1 MKNLFNQVCLSR
13 RLLLISVSFSVP
25 ITVLLVLM
33 VQGINSN
40 IHFARWETYGNEYQ
54 RPLMALLHQI
64 PQHQIAVQT
73 GDRSGQAA
81 AAGRVDQA
89 FSQLEAV
96 HVRLGEQLGFTPAEL
111 AKRKR
116 DHVQLSTVQREWA
129 DLKSAQGLAAAASAE
144 RHAHLVGDIRTL
156 ITHAGDL
163 SNLILDPD
171 LDSYYLM
178 DATLCALPQ
187 LQDRLASTMALGADV
202 LSRPAPTAAERIQLA
217 VAAAM
222 LKESDLGRAQGSI
235 DTALNEDANFH
246 GTSPT
251 LAGSV
256 RPKSAEAG
264 AGVSEFIALTEK
276 LAAEEKPTVTAAAYL
291 AAGARA
297 REATHG
303 LWTTAVGE
311 LDQLLNTR
319 IGVFTSQRTWQVGL
333 TGLVLA
339 GSLLLVALIT
349 FSLTGPLRSLITV
362 LDANTTLV
370 SQAVVEWVG
379 SSQALAAGASEQAA
393 SIEETSAALEEVAS
407 MTKRTAA
414 NSQAAKDLGNQ
425 TRNAAEAG
433 AQEMQSM
440 TQAMHE
446 IKAASDNIAK
456 IIRTIDE
463 IAFQTNLLALNAAV
477 EAARAGEAG
486 MGFAVVAD
494 EVRNLAQRSA
504 ISAKETATKIEDCIA
519 KSERGVQISDRVN
532 ESLQGILGKVRQMD
546 ELISEIA
553 VATNEQ
559 SQGILQINDAVTQVD
574 HVTQNAAGTASNIAL
589 SVESLRNQSTVV
601 SGAVSGLK
609 SLVDGGQQTATA
621 TVGADPRP
629 GHAPA
634 PHAIAA
640 TNGYSHH
647 AKNGAAKSGAA
658 RNGASKNGAPKH
670 NGAHHPA
677 PKAAP
682 SASAGGD
689 IPMPSSD
696 TNGAILTA
704 GGGFRDF

>member
-1 MKNLFNQVCLSR
+1 MKKLLGHICLSR
-13 RLLLISVSFSVP
+13 RLLLITIAFSVP

-33 VQGINSN
+33 VQGINDN
-40 IHFARWETYGNEYQ
+40 IRFARWETYGNEYQ

-64 PQHQIAVQT
+64 PQHQVAAQT
-73 GDRSGQAA
+73 GDKAAQAA
-81 AAGRVDQA
+81 AASRVDQA

-116 DHVQLSTVQREWA
+116 DHVQLSTVQREWT
-129 DLKSAQGLAAAASAE
+129 DLKSASGLAPAANTE
-144 RHAHLVGDIRTL
+144 RHAHLVADIRTL

-187 LQDRLASTMALGADV
+187 LQDRLASTLALGLDV
-202 LSRPAPTAAERIQLA
+202 LSRPAPTASERIQLA

-222 LKESDLGRAQGSI
+222 LKESDLGRAQGSL

-246 GTSPT
+246 GPSPT
-251 LAGSV
+251 LANNV
-256 RPKSAEAG
+256 RPKASAAG
-264 AGVSEFIALTEK
+264 AAVGEFIAFTEK
-276 LAAEEKPTVTAAAYL
+276 LATEEKPSVTAAAYL
-291 AAGARA
+291 AAGQHA
-297 REATHG
+297 REATHS
-303 LWTTAVGE
+303 LWGSAVNE
-311 LDQLLNTR
+311 LDQLLLTR
-319 IGVFTSQRTWQVGL
+319 IGAFTAQRTWQITL

-339 GSLLLVALIT
+339 ASLVLVTLISL
-349 FSLTGPLRSLITV
+349 SLTGPLRSLISV
-362 LDANTTLV
+362 LDANTRQV
-370 SQAVVEWVG
+370 SQAVIDWSS
-379 SSQALAAGASEQAA
+379 SSQTLAAGASQQAA

-414 NSQAAKDLGNQ
+414 NAQAAKDLGNH
-425 TRNAAEAG
+425 TRSAAEAG

-440 TQAMHE
+440 TQAMHD

-504 ISAKETATKIEDCIA
+504 ISAKETAAKIEDCIT
-519 KSERGVQISDRVN
+519 KSERGVQISSRVN
-532 ESLQGILGKVRQMD
+532 DSLQGILGKVRQMD

-559 SQGILQINDAVTQVD
+559 SQGILQINSAVTQVD
-574 HVTQNAAGTASNIAL
+574 HVTQNAAGTASTIAH
-589 SVESLRNQSTVV
+589 SVESLRGQASVV
-601 SGAVSGLK
+601 SAAMADLK
-609 SLVDGGQQTATA
+609 GLVDGTSAAPTPPAPTSAPAAAPQPAALNGHAKSHANGHANGHSRLTKNGVHKPKFSAA
-621 TVGADPRP
+621 RP
-629 GHAPA
+629 AAPA
-634 PHAIAA
+634 PAPR
-640 TNGYSHH
+640 S
-647 AKNGAAKSGAA
+647 NGA
-658 RNGASKNGAPKH
+658 
-670 NGAHHPA
+670 
-677 PKAAP
+677 
-682 SASAGGD
+682 D
-689 IPMPSSD
+689 IPMPDPD
-696 TNGAILTA
+696 TNGSLVSAP